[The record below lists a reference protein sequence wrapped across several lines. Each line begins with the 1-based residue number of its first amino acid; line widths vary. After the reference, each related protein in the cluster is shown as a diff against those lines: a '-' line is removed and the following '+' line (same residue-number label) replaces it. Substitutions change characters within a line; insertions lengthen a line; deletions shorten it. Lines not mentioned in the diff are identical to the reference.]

1 MKLRQTEQ
9 TREMNTERFYWCIA
23 LVASN
28 HQMWELTEGL
38 SLKRCQCLHVEFLP
52 SHHLSP
58 VLVRS
63 TPDWL
68 PLHHSTRHLNKPAWC
83 HTATATGAATTTAG
97 AATTRHTAF
106 YTSGLPWLHF
116 SGPGWPRLTPA
127 NAVIKSTRAFAT
139 EGAEPAASRGPTQRR
154 LG

>member
-9 TREMNTERFYWCIA
+9 LEKWTQRGFID
-23 LVASN
+23 LLHLLQVN
-28 HQMWELTEGL
+28 HQMWDLTEGL
-38 SLKRCQCLHVEFLP
+38 YWKRCQCLHVEFLA
-52 SHHLSP
+52 SHHLSLL
-58 VLVRS
+58 LVRS

-83 HTATATGAATTTAG
+83 HTATATGATTTAG
-97 AATTRHTAF
+97 AATRHTAF

-127 NAVIKSTRAFAT
+127 NAVIKSTWAFAT